1 MLKATSEMTDA
12 EREQRM
18 AELRAEI
25 DKNRHD
31 APEPEIVPLSLC
43 RPGAI
48 GFMDGRFYG
57 VSDGI
62 EEPWRHAERLLQHF
76 FDLLPERHRVSY
88 WRERIEAGATALT
101 LFFESQAYQCV
112 GAGFIN
118 PEICGD
124 GEPGVFAPVM
134 TNGSIIDLSDLA
146 RIAESTALR
155 TGARAVYVWTPEPC
169 TVVQG
174 YEIKNAYFGQMQSVR
189 VRPIQ

>member
-1 MLKATSEMTDA
+1 VTTSSVMTDDD
-12 EREQRM
+12 RKQRM

-62 EEPWRHAERLLQHF
+62 EEPWRHAERWLQHF

-88 WRERIEAGATALT
+88 WRERMEAGATILT
-101 LFFESQAYQCV
+101 VFFDSQTWRSV
-112 GAGFIN
+112 GAGFVN
-118 PEICGD
+118 TELCND
-124 GEPGVFAPVM
+124 EPVVFAPVM
-134 TNGSIIDLSDLA
+134 TNGISRFDLRDLSL
-146 RIAESTALR
+146 IAESAALR
-155 TGARAVYVWTPEPC
+155 TGAHVVNLWTPEPC
-169 TVVQG
+169 TMVQG
-174 YEIKNAYFGQMQSVR
+174 YEIENAFFGQMQTVR
-189 VRPIQ
+189 VKPTQ